1 MARARELKPRCNGPV
16 LVAARSNT
24 DRGKA
29 VFALDTTR
37 LVIVSIK
44 LAYPTP
50 IFYGLTSAERARFQF
65 AAINVIHFRI
75 SLYRA
80 NCPTSGCISRR
91 TRGRSRWS
99 VARTAASVWCSRHAS
114 RQHSSTSFMFTR
126 SMRPSS
132 RGTGAQSAHPTDAR
146 APESRPGRECLC
158 AGGRLWQMR
167 PGCR

>member
-1 MARARELKPRCNGPV
+1 MARARELKPMCNGPV

-37 LVIVSIK
+37 LVIVPIK

-65 AAINVIHFRI
+65 TAINVSHFCI
-75 SLYRA
+75 SLCRA

-91 TRGRSRWS
+91 THGRSRWS
-99 VARTAASVWCSRHAS
+99 VARTAAQCGAVAMPAGSTAQRHSCSSLGKRS
-114 RQHSSTSFMFTR
+114 LRSTFQF
-126 SMRPSS
+126 
-132 RGTGAQSAHPTDAR
+132 GAQWVR
-146 APESRPGRECLC
+146 RGVLAPGASHGRRVY
-158 AGGRLWQMR
+158 AQTHRHDS
-167 PGCR
+167 P